1 MSIALL
7 TSLAQS
13 SRRAALIGALSAST
27 LLFACSK
34 SDIVTQPSNSSS
46 GSANTT
52 ASAPAQPTFTAES
65 FSPKGLT
72 LTEGKDYTKLPNP
85 QPPKDGK
92 KEVQEFFWYGC
103 SHCYKLEPAV
113 QAWKKTLPSD
123 VRFVRYHA
131 QWNAAMQSHQRI
143 AMTLQA
149 LGKSD
154 ALDDKVFAAIQD
166 QGRALTAED
175 KISEFMVENGVD
187 KAAWDKAFKSFEVN
201 ANIVT
206 ADALFKNYQLE
217 GVPALIVNGKY
228 VVKGDTAEALKVVNK
243 LLEEGK

>member
-34 SDIVTQPSNSSS
+34 SDIVTQP
-46 GSANTT
+46 
-52 ASAPAQPTFTAES
+52 APANAAATTQAAAAPSFTAES
-65 FSPKGLT
+65 FSPNGLT
-72 LTEGKDYTKLPNP
+72 LTEGKDYTKLANP

-103 SHCYKLEPAV
+103 PHCYKIEPAV

-143 AMTLQA
+143 AMTLQT
-149 LGKSD
+149 LGISD
-154 ALDDKVFAAIQD
+154 ELDDKVFAAIQD

-206 ADALFKNYQLE
+206 ADALFINSQLD

-228 VVKGDTAEALKVVNK
+228 VVKGDSAQALRVVNK
-243 LLEEGK
+243 LLQEGK

>member
-34 SDIVTQPSNSSS
+34 ADIVTQPTP
-46 GSANTT
+46 ANAVTT
-52 ASAPAQPTFTAES
+52 TQAATAPTFTAES
-65 FSPKGLT
+65 FSPNGLT
-72 LTEGKDYTKLPNP
+72 LTEGKDYTKLANP

-103 SHCYKLEPAV
+103 PHCYKIEPAV
-113 QAWKKTLPSD
+113 QAWKKTLPPD

-143 AMTLQA
+143 AMALQA
-149 LGKSD
+149 LGKSGE
-154 ALDDKVFAAIQD
+154 LDDKVFAAIQD

-175 KISEFMVENGVD
+175 KISEFMTENGVD
-187 KAAWDKAFKSFEVN
+187 KTAWDKAFKSFEVN

-206 ADALFKNYQLE
+206 ADALFKNYQLD

-228 VVKGDTAEALKVVNK
+228 VVKGDSAQALRVVNK
-243 LLEEGK
+243 LLEESK

>member
-7 TSLAQS
+7 ASLAQS
-13 SRRAALIGALSAST
+13 TRRATLIGALSAST

-34 SDIVTQPSNSSS
+34 SDIVTQPSSSS

-143 AMTLQA
+143 AMTLQT

-154 ALDDKVFAAIQD
+154 ELDDKVFAAIQD

-187 KAAWDKAFKSFEVN
+187 KAAWDTAYRSFDVN
-201 ANIVT
+201 ASIVT
-206 ADALFKNYQLE
+206 ADALFKTYQLD
-217 GVPALIVNGKY
+217 GVPKFIVNGKY
-228 VVKGDTAEALKVVNK
+228 VVSGDSAQTLKVVNK
-243 LLEEGK
+243 LLEQK

>member
-1 MSIALL
+1 MLSSLKLNPYGRRIALV
-7 TSLAQS
+7 
-13 SRRAALIGALSAST
+13 GAVSAST
-27 LLFACSK
+27 LLFACNK
-34 SDIVTQPSNSSS
+34 SDIITQPASANNSSS
-46 GSANTT
+46 T
-52 ASAPAQPTFTAES
+52 AKVEQTFTAES

-72 LTEGKDYTKLPNP
+72 ISEGKDYTKLANP

-103 SHCYKLEPAV
+103 PHCYKIEPAV

-131 QWNAAMQSHQRI
+131 QWNAAMQAHQRI
-143 AMTLQA
+143 AVTLQA

-154 ALDDKVFAAIQD
+154 DLDDKVFSAIQD
-166 QGRALTAED
+166 QGRALTTDD
-175 KISEFMVENGVD
+175 KIGEFMVENGVD
-187 KAAWDKAFKSFEVN
+187 KATWDKTFKSFDVN

-206 ADALFKNYQLE
+206 ADTLFKNYQLD

-228 VVKGDTAEALKVVNK
+228 VVKGDSAEALRVVNK
-243 LLEEGK
+243 LLEENK

>member
-1 MSIALL
+1 MSFA
-7 TSLAQS
+7 SLAAWANI
-13 SRRAALIGALSAST
+13 SRRTALIGALSAST

-34 SDIVTQPSNSSS
+34 SDIVTQP
-46 GSANTT
+46 APAKNTT
-52 ASAPAQPTFTAES
+52 ASTSAPAAPTFTAES
-65 FSPKGLT
+65 FSTKGLT
-72 LTEGKDYTKLPNP
+72 ITEGKDYTKLSSP

-103 SHCYKLEPAV
+103 GHCYKLEPAV
-113 QAWKKTLPSD
+113 QAWKKSLPSD

-131 QWNAAMQSHQRI
+131 QWSAGMQAHQRI

-154 ALDDKVFAAIQD
+154 ELDDKVFAAIQD
-166 QGRALTAED
+166 QGRALTNDD

-187 KAAWDKAFKSFEVN
+187 KAAWDKAFKSFDVN

-206 ADALFKNYQLE
+206 ADALFKNYQLD

-228 VVKGDTAEALKVVNK
+228 VVKGDTADALKVVNK

>member
-7 TSLAQS
+7 ASMTQS
-13 SRRAALIGALSAST
+13 NRRAALIGALSAST

-34 SDIVTQPSNSSS
+34 SDIVTQPSTSSAS
-46 GSANTT
+46 TT
-52 ASAPAQPTFTAES
+52 ASVPAQPTFTAES
-65 FSPKGLT
+65 FSTKGLT
-72 LTEGKDYTKLPNP
+72 ITEGKDYTKLANP
-85 QPPKDGK
+85 QPSKDGK

-103 SHCYKLEPAV
+103 SHCYKIEPAV
-113 QAWKKTLPSD
+113 QAWKKTLPAD

-143 AMTLQA
+143 AMTLQS
-149 LGKSD
+149 LSKSD
-154 ALDDKVFAAIQD
+154 ELDDKVFAAIQD
-166 QGRALTAED
+166 QGRALTNED

-187 KAAWDKAFKSFEVN
+187 KAAWDKAFKSFDVN

-206 ADALFKNYQLE
+206 ADALFKNYQLD

-228 VVKGDTAEALKVVNK
+228 VVKDDSAQALRVVNK
-243 LLEEGK
+243 LLEENK

>member
-7 TSLAQS
+7 ASMTQS
-13 SRRAALIGALSAST
+13 TRRAALIGALSAST

-34 SDIVTQPSNSSS
+34 SDIVTQPSTSSS
-46 GSANTT
+46 ASTT
-52 ASAPAQPTFTAES
+52 ASAPAQPSFTAES

-72 LTEGKDYTKLPNP
+72 ITEGKDYTKLASP
-85 QPPKDGK
+85 QAPKDGK

-103 SHCYKLEPAV
+103 PHCYKIEPAV
-113 QAWKKTLPSD
+113 QAWKKTLPAD

-131 QWNAAMQSHQRI
+131 QWNAAIQSHQRI
-143 AMTLQA
+143 AMTLQS

-154 ALDDKVFAAIQD
+154 ELDDKVFAAIQD
-166 QGRALTAED
+166 QGRALTNED

-187 KAAWDKAFKSFEVN
+187 KAAWDKAFKSFDVN

-206 ADALFKNYQLE
+206 ADALFKNYQLD

-228 VVKGDTAEALKVVNK
+228 VVKGDSEQALRVVNK
-243 LLEEGK
+243 LLEENK

>member
-7 TSLAQS
+7 ASMTQS
-13 SRRAALIGALSAST
+13 TRRAALIGALSAST

-34 SDIVTQPSNSSS
+34 SDIVTQPSTSSS
-46 GSANTT
+46 ASTT
-52 ASAPAQPTFTAES
+52 TSAPAQPSFTAES

-72 LTEGKDYTKLPNP
+72 ITEGKDYTKLASP
-85 QPPKDGK
+85 QAPKDGK

-103 SHCYKLEPAV
+103 PHCYKIEPAV
-113 QAWKKTLPSD
+113 QAWKKTLPAD

-143 AMTLQA
+143 AMTLQS

-154 ALDDKVFAAIQD
+154 ELDDKVFAAIQD
-166 QGRALTAED
+166 QGRALTNED

-187 KAAWDKAFKSFEVN
+187 KAAWDKAFKSFDVN

-206 ADALFKNYQLE
+206 ADALFKNYQLD

-228 VVKGDTAEALKVVNK
+228 VVKGDSAQALRVVNK
-243 LLEEGK
+243 LLEENK

>member
-1 MSIALL
+1 MLSSLKLNPYGRRIALM
-7 TSLAQS
+7 
-13 SRRAALIGALSAST
+13 GAVSVST
-27 LLFACSK
+27 LLFACNK
-34 SDIVTQPSNSSS
+34 SDIITQPASANNS
-46 GSANTT
+46 GST
-52 ASAPAQPTFTAES
+52 AKAEQTFTAES

-72 LTEGKDYTKLPNP
+72 ISEGKDYTKLANP

-103 SHCYKLEPAV
+103 PHCYKIEPAV

-131 QWNAAMQSHQRI
+131 QWNAAMQAHQRI
-143 AMTLQA
+143 AVTLQA

-154 ALDDKVFAAIQD
+154 DLDDKVFSAIQD
-166 QGRALTAED
+166 QGRALTTDD
-175 KISEFMVENGVD
+175 KIGEFMVENDVD
-187 KAAWDKAFKSFEVN
+187 KAAWDKTFKSFDVN

-206 ADALFKNYQLE
+206 ADTLFKNYQLD

-228 VVKGDTAEALKVVNK
+228 VVKGDSAEALRVVNK
-243 LLEEGK
+243 LLEENK

>member
-34 SDIVTQPSNSSS
+34 SDIVTQP
-46 GSANTT
+46 
-52 ASAPAQPTFTAES
+52 APANAAATTQAAAAPSFTAES

-72 LTEGKDYTKLPNP
+72 LTEGKDYTKLANP

-103 SHCYKLEPAV
+103 PHCYKIEPAV

-143 AMTLQA
+143 AMTLQT

-154 ALDDKVFAAIQD
+154 ELDDKVFAAIQD

-187 KAAWDKAFKSFEVN
+187 NAAW
-201 ANIVT
+201 
-206 ADALFKNYQLE
+206 
-217 GVPALIVNGKY
+217 
-228 VVKGDTAEALKVVNK
+228 
-243 LLEEGK
+243 

>member
-1 MSIALL
+1 MSSALL

-13 SRRAALIGALSAST
+13 TRRATLIGALSAST

-34 SDIVTQPSNSSS
+34 SDIVTQPSSNS
-46 GSANTT
+46 GSAST
-52 ASAPAQPTFTAES
+52 ATNAPAQPSFTAES

-72 LTEGKDYTKLPNP
+72 ITEGKDYTKLASP

-143 AMTLQA
+143 AMTLQS

-154 ALDDKVFAAIQD
+154 ELDDKVFAAIQD
-166 QGRALTAED
+166 QGRALTNDD
-175 KISEFMVENGVD
+175 KISEFMTENGVD
-187 KAAWDKAFKSFEVN
+187 KATWDKTFKSFEVN

-206 ADALFKNYQLE
+206 ADALFKSYQLD
-217 GVPALIVNGKY
+217 GVPALIVNGTY

-243 LLEEGK
+243 LLEEKK

>member
-1 MSIALL
+1 MLSSLKLKPYGRRIALV
-7 TSLAQS
+7 
-13 SRRAALIGALSAST
+13 GAVSAST
-27 LLFACSK
+27 LLFACNK
-34 SDIVTQPSNSSS
+34 SDIITQPASANNSSS
-46 GSANTT
+46 T
-52 ASAPAQPTFTAES
+52 AKVEQTFTAES

-72 LTEGKDYTKLPNP
+72 ISEGKDYTKLANP

-103 SHCYKLEPAV
+103 PHCYKIEPAV

-131 QWNAAMQSHQRI
+131 QWNAAMQAHQRI
-143 AMTLQA
+143 AVTLQA

-154 ALDDKVFAAIQD
+154 DLDDKVFSAIQD
-166 QGRALTAED
+166 QGRALTTDD
-175 KISEFMVENGVD
+175 KIGEFMVENDVD
-187 KAAWDKAFKSFEVN
+187 KAAWDKTFKSFDVN

-206 ADALFKNYQLE
+206 ADTLFKNYQLD

-228 VVKGDTAEALKVVNK
+228 VVKGDSAEALRVVNK
-243 LLEEGK
+243 LLEENK